1 MSTTLKRFL
10 LQAKAN
16 ILDEKNGIIEYLAS
30 DQTIDS
36 DREIVMAKGWRFD
49 EFAKN
54 SPFVDSHD
62 YSSIEHKLGEVVDYR
77 IDGDSL
83 IETVKW
89 LKDVPEHR
97 LATIGWKMTL
107 AGMPPACSVGFTP
120 INAVNRKG
128 SSAAWNAACQLV
140 NQDPLKTSATRICL
154 EQQQRE
160 LSAVIIGANPN
171 AVAKSYKAGA
181 LTDDDLQILSD
192 EYAKRVTADETVA
205 PADVSKARQRAR
217 TAFLLDLQQITK
229 TL

>member
-1 MSTTLKRFL
+1 MSLKRFI
-10 LQAKAN
+10 LQTKSTV
-16 ILDEKNGIIEYLAS
+16 LDEKAGIIEYLAS

-36 DREIVMAKGWRFD
+36 DREIVSAKGWRFD

-54 SPFVDSHD
+54 APFVDSHD
-62 YSSIEHKLGEVVDYR
+62 YSSIEHKLGEVVDHR
-77 IDGDSL
+77 IEGDSL

-120 INAVNRKG
+120 VNAVNRKG
-128 SSAAWNAACQLV
+128 SSAAWADACRAV
-140 NQDPLKTSATRICL
+140 NQDPVKTGATRICL

-192 EYAKRVTADETVA
+192 EYAKRETALVTDD
-205 PADVSKARQRAR
+205 PADVAKARQRAQMV
-217 TAFLLDLQQITK
+217 FLLELNHKIK
-229 TL
+229 SL